1 MLCGSLRLSKSK
13 TKPIW
18 KENKI
23 TLQVY
28 VLLKSKILPLRF
40 LQQPKPNISSL
51 TKKKRVLCYD
61 LKKKSC
67 HKNLILGKHILCLHK
82 VATMGPASIIPVICA
97 FPCFSNNSVRG
108 HAIDPNRYFTLSFGI
123 RKLKWL
129 LNLMQRRQLSF
140 ACDSIQNPE
149 KCALFVQS
157 LNHLHLVGL
166 FLAFL
171 FLQSWPVLFF
181 GVCNVDHFFK
191 PLLNVL

>member
-1 MLCGSLRLSKSK
+1 MEVWGFQSQKQNLSGK
-13 TKPIW
+13 
-18 KENKI
+18 KI
-23 TLQVY
+23 K
-28 VLLKSKILPLRF
+28 LLFRF
-40 LQQPKPNISSL
+40 MYFLKVKFCLWDFCNSQNQIYL
-51 TKKKRVLCYD
+51 LWQKKRVLCYD

-82 VATMGPASIIPVICA
+82 VATMGPASIISVICA
-97 FPCFSNNSVRG
+97 FPCFSNNSMRG

-157 LNHLHLVGL
+157 LNHPHLVGL

-181 GVCNVDHFFK
+181 GVCNVGHFFK

>member
-1 MLCGSLRLSKSK
+1 MLYGSLRLSKSK

-28 VLLKSKILPLRF
+28 VLLKSKILPE
-40 LQQPKPNISSL
+40 ISA
-51 TKKKRVLCYD
+51 TAKTKYIFFDKKKRVLCYD

-97 FPCFSNNSVRG
+97 LPCFSNNSVRG

-123 RKLKWL
+123 RKLK
-129 LNLMQRRQLSF
+129 
-140 ACDSIQNPE
+140 
-149 KCALFVQS
+149 
-157 LNHLHLVGL
+157 
-166 FLAFL
+166 
-171 FLQSWPVLFF
+171 
-181 GVCNVDHFFK
+181 
-191 PLLNVL
+191 

>member
-1 MLCGSLRLSKSK
+1 MEVWGFQSQKQNLSGK
-13 TKPIW
+13 
-18 KENKI
+18 KI
-23 TLQVY
+23 K
-28 VLLKSKILPLRF
+28 LLFRF
-40 LQQPKPNISSL
+40 MYFLKVKFCLWDFCNSQNQIYL
-51 TKKKRVLCYD
+51 LWQKKKSFVLW